1 LEQAASFKERQ
12 QFVECPWWDS
22 LLKRHRLE
30 KVRKA
35 LGDRVK
41 KRMAELMAKTRQLAQ
56 LLLSKSCGALAYSD
70 PLDA

>member
-1 LEQAASFKERQ
+1 
-12 QFVECPWWDS
+12 
-22 LLKRHRLE
+22 LE

-56 LLLSKSCGALAYSD
+56 LLLSKSCGALANSD

>member
-1 LEQAASFKERQ
+1 MLHRPSIRAVADRSI
-12 QFVECPWWDS
+12 C

>member
-1 LEQAASFKERQ
+1 
-12 QFVECPWWDS
+12 VECPWWDS